1 MLLTPSILLLKKTTL
16 GLPRYQKS
24 SHSVELPRSS
34 SEIKGLHGKMTK
46 KNYYIKITYIDK
58 ENTCFKLAHL
68 LWEFSLPLMTKQY
81 LLKGSSLQKYDT

>member
-34 SEIKGLHGKMTK
+34 SELKGLHGENEKK
-46 KNYYIKITYIDK
+46 KNYKEINYIYK
-58 ENTCFKLAHL
+58 ENSSFKLAHL
-68 LWEFSLPLMTKQY
+68 LCEFSFPLTTKQY